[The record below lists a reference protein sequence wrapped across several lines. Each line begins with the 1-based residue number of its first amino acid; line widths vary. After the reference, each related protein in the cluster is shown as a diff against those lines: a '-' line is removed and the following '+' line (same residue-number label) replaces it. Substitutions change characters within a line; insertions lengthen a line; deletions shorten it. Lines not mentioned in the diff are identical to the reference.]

1 MNLLRY
7 IKNYLIFYNM
17 EKISNFIN
25 FATFIGILLIIGI
38 KLYLHDDVF
47 GWVIAASLSLYIII
61 KKY

>member
-1 MNLLRY
+1 
-7 IKNYLIFYNM
+7 M

-47 GWVIAASLSLYIII
+47 GWVIAALLSLYIII